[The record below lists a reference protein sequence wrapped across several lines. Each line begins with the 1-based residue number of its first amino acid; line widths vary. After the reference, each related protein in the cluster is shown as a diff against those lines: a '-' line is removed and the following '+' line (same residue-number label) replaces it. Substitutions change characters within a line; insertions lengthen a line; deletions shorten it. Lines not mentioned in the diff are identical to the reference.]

1 MPRIFMMRN
10 NRNKKWI
17 SLSLFSAT
25 NLAAC
30 CLIISLGC
38 SDSGSPEKIN
48 NQKPPGQANH
58 KEQPTKILKPT
69 IKLLDPGAEPRAQ
82 LRYSYQAESSG
93 RFKMD
98 TSMSMTLEANGMKQE
113 IPMPL
118 SRIVVSISCKASTP
132 DGKTPVESKY
142 DEVEILNV
150 PGTPPELLGQFK
162 EVMGGLQGVTT
173 SGVMTP
179 QGLYEDVDVKFP
191 ENVHP
196 EIKKMSEDLKQTIN
210 SFAWPFPKEAIGKG
224 ARWQVS
230 MPFTS
235 EGIKGT
241 QVSTLTLKDIQGDK
255 VKMELT
261 VKKTAPKQEIDV
273 PGLPGVKG
281 QLISFESTGT
291 GKTEISLTGL
301 SDIKLELNETQNRTL
316 SVNGGEMKMTMKIGL
331 VLYP

>member
-1 MPRIFMMRN
+1 MKVLIPIVIGLLVVGCGKKEDGN
-10 NRNKKWI
+10 TGVINPNKPSPDKV
-17 SLSLFSAT
+17 T
-25 NLAAC
+25 NQ
-30 CLIISLGC
+30 
-38 SDSGSPEKIN
+38 E
-48 NQKPPGQANH
+48 PPGQANH
-58 KEQPTKILKPT
+58 KKQPTKILKPT

-98 TSMSMTLEANGMKQE
+98 MSMSMTLEANGMKQE

-118 SRIVVSISCKASTP
+118 TRVVVSISCKASTP

-142 DEVEILNV
+142 DEVEILDV
-150 PGTPPELLGQFK
+150 SGTPPELLDLFK
-162 EVMGGLQGVTT
+162 KIMGGLQGTTT

-179 QGLYEDVDVKFP
+179 QGLFEDVDVKFP

-196 EIKKMSEDLKQTIN
+196 EIKKMSEDLKQTFN
-210 SFAWPFPKEAIGKG
+210 SLAQPFPKDAIGKG

-261 VKKTAPKQEIDV
+261 VNKNAPKQEVDV

-301 SDIKLELNETQNRTL
+301 SDIKLELNETQNQTL
-316 SVNGGEMKMTMKIGL
+316 SVNGTKMKMTMKIGL